1 MWKILSCAIAALCGA
16 ILIGGEVF
24 VLLTALDWAIL
35 DGVGLPE
42 HAMSIG
48 AAIAALP
55 SLAVA
60 VWIARSGY
68 RVEMGFGDN
77 DGSLPS

>member
-1 MWKILSCAIAALCGA
+1 MWKILSCVIAALCGA
-16 ILIGGEVF
+16 ILIGGQVF

-35 DGVGLPE
+35 EGVGL
-42 HAMSIG
+42 HDHSMVIG

-55 SLAVA
+55 SLVVA
-60 VWIARSGY
+60 IWIARSGY

-77 DGSLPS
+77 DGSLTP